1 MPGVSTNADG
11 AWCAVHRELDYQ
23 SHMTIEK
30 GLQEMREAHDQ
41 RDRVHQSR

>member
-1 MPGVSTNADG
+1 MLMVRG
-11 AWCAVHRELDYQ
+11 AAVHRELGYQ

-41 RDRVHQSR
+41 RDRAL